1 MDFVLVQTG
10 TGCEAAPPVP
20 GGGAVA
26 TETRQKQRSPPRD
39 TTQTHE
45 RRPFG
50 GTGDSHAGIMQ
61 ELRHRMQDLECRLAD
76 REHDQRTLEQSP
88 SSSHSKSRSRRTP
101 SPQYES
107 ESTGG
112 RGRARRRSRDPIIY
126 ARRERRR
133 ASNRGDEDARRENV
147 ELRRTTQGPV
157 IIGATPF
164 HCSVLEV
171 RLPKHFDKPMDMKYD
186 GTQDPLEHLT
196 AFEARM
202 NLEGVG
208 DEVRCRAF
216 PVTLA
221 GPVIRWFNNLPQ
233 GSVTQFSDISHAFLA
248 QFTTRI
254 VKAKHPINLLE
265 VTQRAGEP
273 TRKYLDRF
281 NDECLEIDGLTD
293 SVASL
298 CLTNGLSNEDFKK
311 HLTTKPVW
319 TMQEIQCVAKEY
331 INDEEVSRVVAANK
345 RQPAYNQ
352 TRHYKS
358 RERPKEHTRDGGP
371 GKAPKPVP
379 RVGKFTNYTPLTA
392 TITEVYQQI
401 AEKGILSRPRPL
413 KDRTGG
419 NKNLYCDYHKG
430 YGHKTQD
437 CFDLKDALE
446 QAIRDGKLA
455 DFSHLIREPMRRNR
469 DHDGEDR
476 SRSTRRRQE
485 PEGDDHG
492 LTVVNVV
499 TARNTAPRS
508 KLAQKKDA
516 KVLTVSS
523 SSSRHSRSLP
533 SISFG
538 PEDQWF
544 DEVPE
549 SPPMVITARIGTGLV
564 KRILGQRRR
573 TVMADFVILRNST
586 AYNVILGRKT
596 INNLGAAISTKLLV
610 MKFVADDGSVGSI
623 RGDLETAVAC
633 DHASLSLR
641 KKSKEA
647 SGVFLADLDARIEDK
662 PRPEP
667 EGDLEKF
674 RVGDGDE
681 KFTFINRNLPHELKE
696 PLMEMIRA
704 NADLFAWTPADMPGI
719 DPQLMSHHLAV
730 KPEAKPVAQR
740 KRKMSQE
747 RAEEVAKQA
756 ASLLEAGFIREL
768 DYSTWLSNVVLVK
781 KHNGRWGMCV
791 DYSDLNKRLM
801 NKIFSELIGKT
812 VEVYVDDILAKTT
825 RPDDLLSDLG
835 GVFTSLRQHGMRL
848 NPLKCAFAMEAGKF
862 LGFMITQRGV
872 EANPEKCQ
880 AILQMKSPGCI
891 KDVQRL
897 AGRLTALSRFLG
909 ASAAKALPF
918 FNLMKKGIAF
928 EWTSACE
935 EAFNHFKEILA
946 APPVL
951 EKPKAGESLYL
962 YLAVTEEAL
971 AAVLV
976 REEGKAQELV
986 YFVSRA
992 LQGAELR
999 YSKLEKLALTLLTS
1013 SRRLRQYFQG
1023 HRIVVRTDQA
1033 IRQVL
1038 QKPDLAGRMM
1048 TWAIELSQYD
1058 LQYEPWHVI
1067 KVQAMA
1073 DFLVEGMV
1081 KEPTVALH
1089 LTESIP
1095 SWLDPIIN
1103 FLELGKLPDDEK
1115 AAKTLRREAA
1125 RYAIIQGQ
1133 LFKKGL
1139 SQPLLKCLH
1148 PDQTDYVLREVHEG
1162 CCGHHIGG
1170 KALARKLIRAGYY
1183 WPTMMKDSKEFVKR
1197 CIKCQQNAN
1206 FNKAPASELSSLT
1219 TTRPFGQWGV
1229 DLLGPFPVGPGQ
1241 VKYLIVT
1248 IDYYTKWV
1256 EAEPLATISSSNCRK
1271 FMWR

>member
-10 TGCEAAPPVP
+10 TGSEVAPPIL

-26 TETRQKQRSPPRD
+26 TESRQQQRSPPRD
-39 TTQTHE
+39 ATQTHE
-45 RRPFG
+45 RRPFE
-50 GTGDSHAGIMQ
+50 GTGDNHARIMQ
-61 ELRHRMQDLECRLAD
+61 ELRHRMQDLERRLAERERD
-76 REHDQRTLEQSP
+76 RRSP
-88 SSSHSKSRSRRTP
+88 ERSPTRSRSRSRSRRTP
-101 SPQYES
+101 SPQWES
-107 ESTGG
+107 ESTGE
-112 RGRARRRSRDPIIY
+112 RIRPRRRSRDPIIY
-126 ARRERRR
+126 ARHERRR
-133 ASNRGDEDARRENV
+133 ASNRGNEEAHRENN
-147 ELRRTTQGPV
+147 ESRRTARGPV
-157 IIGATPF
+157 IIGATLF
-164 HCSVLEV
+164 HRSVLEV
-171 RLPKHFDKPMDMKYD
+171 RLPKHFDKPIDMKYD

-221 GPVIRWFNNLPQ
+221 GPAIRWFNNLPQ
-233 GSVTQFSDISHAFLA
+233 GSVTQFTDISRAFLA
-248 QFTTRI
+248 QFTTKI
-254 VKAKHPINLLE
+254 IKAKHPINLLG
-265 VTQRAGEP
+265 VTQRPGEP

-298 CLTNGLSNEDFKK
+298 CLTNGLSNEDFRK

-352 TRHYKS
+352 PRHFET
-358 RERPKEHTRDGGP
+358 RERPKEHAKDGGP
-371 GKAPKPVP
+371 SKPSKPFP

-392 TITEVYQQI
+392 SITE
-401 AEKGILSRPRPL
+401 
-413 KDRTGG
+413 
-419 NKNLYCDYHKG
+419 
-430 YGHKTQD
+430 
-437 CFDLKDALE
+437 DALE

-455 DFSHLIREPMRRNR
+455 DFSHLIREPRRRNR
-469 DHDGEDR
+469 DNDNEDR
-476 SRSTRRRQE
+476 SRPTRRRQE

-492 LTVVNVV
+492 LTVINVV

-508 KLAQKKDA
+508 KSAQKKDA
-516 KVLTVSS
+516 KVLAVSTPPV
-523 SSSRHSRSLP
+523 RGLKGLP
-533 SISFG
+533 PISFG

-549 SPPMVITARIGTGLV
+549 SPPMVITARIGTGLI
-564 KRILGQRRR
+564 KRILIDTGADSNIMFRNVFDALGLRDSDLTTHQH
-573 TVMADFVILRNST
+573 DFVILRDST
-586 AYNVILGRKT
+586 AYNIILGRKT
-596 INNLGAAISTKLLV
+596 INDLGAAISTKLLV
-610 MKFVADDGSVGSI
+610 MKFITDDGSVGSL

-647 SGVFLADLDARIEDK
+647 SGVFLADLDARVDDK

-674 RVGDGDE
+674 RVGEEHD
-681 KFTFINRNLPHELKE
+681 KFTFINRNLPHEIKE
-696 PLMEMIRA
+696 SLMEMIRA

-730 KPEAKPVAQR
+730 KAGAKPVAQR
-740 KRKMSQE
+740 RRKMSQE
-747 RAEEVAKQA
+747 RA
-756 ASLLEAGFIREL
+756 
-768 DYSTWLSNVVLVK
+768 D
-781 KHNGRWGMCV
+781 
-791 DYSDLNKRLM
+791 
-801 NKIFSELIGKT
+801 KIFSELLGKT
-812 VEVYVDDILAKTT
+812 VEVYVDDILAKTA
-825 RPDDLLSDLG
+825 RPDDLLSDLND
-835 GVFTSLRQHGMRL
+835 VFSSLRQHGMRL

-880 AILQMKSPGCI
+880 AVLQMKSPSCI

-909 ASAAKALPF
+909 ASAARAIPF
-918 FNLMKKGIAF
+918 FNLMRKGMAF
-928 EWTSACE
+928 EWTPACE
-935 EAFNHFKEILA
+935 EAFNHFKQILA

-951 EKPKAGESLYL
+951 GKPKAGEPLYL
-962 YLAVTEEAL
+962 YLSVTEEAL

-976 REEGKAQELV
+976 TEEARTQQPV

-992 LQGAELR
+992 LQGPELR
-999 YSKLEKLALTLLTS
+999 YSKLERLALALLVS
-1013 SRRLRQYFQG
+1013 SRRLRQYFQS

-1033 IRQVL
+1033 IRQIL

-1058 LQYEPWHVI
+1058 LQYEPRHAI
-1067 KVQAMA
+1067 KAQAMA
-1073 DFLVEGMV
+1073 DFLVEEVIIQHVPREKNTRADLLSKLASTKPGSGNRSLIQGMV

-1089 LTESIP
+1089 LTESSP
-1095 SWLDPIIN
+1095 SWLDPITN
-1103 FLELGKLPDDEK
+1103 FLELGKLPEDEK
-1115 AAKTLRREAA
+1115 AAKALRREAA

-1170 KALARKLIRAGYY
+1170 DNPFRHPGGRYLGQWDPVYRQEVHGIPLRLGNKTKVLLNRTPSNKRAGRSRKQSHSS
-1183 WPTMMKDSKEFVKR
+1183 WSKE
-1197 CIKCQQNAN
+1197 
-1206 FNKAPASELSSLT
+1206 AP
-1219 TTRPFGQWGV
+1219 RQ
-1229 DLLGPFPVGPGQ
+1229 
-1241 VKYLIVT
+1241 
-1248 IDYYTKWV
+1248 
-1256 EAEPLATISSSNCRK
+1256 
-1271 FMWR
+1271 

>member
-20 GGGAVA
+20 GGGVVPM
-26 TETRQKQRSPPRD
+26 ETRQQQRSPPRD

-50 GTGDSHAGIMQ
+50 GTGDNHAKIMQ
-61 ELRHRMQDLECRLAD
+61 ELCHRMQDLERRLAE
-76 REHDQRTLEQSP
+76 REHDQRTPKQSP
-88 SSSHSKSRSRRTP
+88 TRSRSR
-101 SPQYES
+101 S
-107 ESTGG
+107 
-112 RGRARRRSRDPIIY
+112 RSRG
-126 ARRERRR
+126 E
-133 ASNRGDEDARRENV
+133 EDARRESD
-147 ELRRTTQGPV
+147 ELRRTTRVPV

-164 HCSVLEV
+164 HRSVLEV
-171 RLPKHFDKPMDMKYD
+171 RLPKHFDKLTDMKYD

-221 GPVIRWFNNLPQ
+221 GPAIRWFNNLPQ

-254 VKAKHPINLLE
+254 VKAKHPINLLG
-265 VTQRAGEP
+265 VTQRPGKS

-281 NDECLEIDGLTD
+281 NDECLKIDGLTD

-298 CLTNGLSNEDFKK
+298 CLTNGLSNEDFRK
-311 HLTTKPVW
+311 HLTTKSVW

-331 INDEEVSRVVAANK
+331 INDEEVSRVMAANK

-352 TRHYKS
+352 GRHYEG
-358 RERPKEHTRDGGP
+358 REKPKEHARDGGP
-371 GKAPKPVP
+371 SKAPKPFP

-392 TITEVYQQI
+392 SITEVYQQI
-401 AEKGILSRPRPL
+401 AEKGILSKPRPL

-419 NKNLYCDYHKG
+419 NKNLYCEYHKG

-455 DFSHLIREPMRRNR
+455 DFSHLIREPRRRSR
-469 DHDGEDR
+469 DHDSENR
-476 SRSTRRRQE
+476 SRSIRRRQE
-485 PEGDDHG
+485 PEGDDHD

-508 KLAQKKDA
+508 RSAWKKDA
-516 KVLTVSS
+516 KVLAISTSS
-523 SSSRHSRSLP
+523 VRGSRGFP
-533 SISFG
+533 PISFG

-544 DEVPE
+544 DEAPE
-549 SPPMVITARIGTGLV
+549 SPPMVITARVGTGLV
-564 KRILGQRRR
+564 KRILVDMGTDSNIMFRNVFDVLRLRDADLTTHQHSVVGLGDHFIKPDGIISLPTSVGQGQKRR
-573 TVMADFVILRNST
+573 TVMADFVILRDST
-586 AYNVILGRKT
+586 SNNIILGRKT
-596 INNLGAAISTKLLV
+596 INDLGAAISTKLLV
-610 MKFVADDGSVGSI
+610 MKFITDDGSVGSI
-623 RGDLETAVAC
+623 KGDLETAVAC

-647 SGVFLADLDARIEDK
+647 SGVFLADLDARIDDK

-674 RVGDGDE
+674 RVGEEDD
-681 KFTFINRNLPHELKE
+681 KFTFINRNLPHEMKE

-719 DPQLMSHHLAV
+719 DPRLVSHHLAV
-730 KPEAKPVAQR
+730 KAGTKPVAQR
-740 KRKMSQE
+740 RRKMSQE
-747 RAEEVAKQA
+747 RAEEVARQT

-768 DYSTWLSNVVLVK
+768 DYSTWLSNMVLVK
-781 KHNGRWGMCV
+781 KHNGRWRMCV
-791 DYSDLNKRLM
+791 DYSDLNKACPKDCYPLPNIDALVDAAAGYRVMPFGLKNEGATYQRLM

-812 VEVYVDDILAKTT
+812 VEVYVDDILAKTA
-825 RPDDLLSDLG
+825 RPDDLLSDLD
-835 GVFTSLRQHGMRL
+835 GVFSSLRQHGMRL

-880 AILQMKSPGCI
+880 AVIQMKSPGCI

-909 ASAAKALPF
+909 ASAARALPF
-918 FNLMKKGIAF
+918 FNLMRKGMTF
-928 EWTSACE
+928 EWTPACE

-951 EKPKAGESLYL
+951 GKPRAGEPLYL
-962 YLAVTEEAL
+962 YLSVTEEAL

-976 REEGKAQELV
+976 REEGKTQQPV
-986 YFVSRA
+986 YFVSRVF
-992 LQGAELR
+992 QGPELR
-999 YSKLEKLALTLLTS
+999 YSKLEKLALALLIS
-1013 SRRLRQYFQG
+1013 SRRLRQYFQS

-1048 TWAIELSQYD
+1048 T
-1058 LQYEPWHVI
+1058 
-1067 KVQAMA
+1067 
-1073 DFLVEGMV
+1073 
-1081 KEPTVALH
+1081 
-1089 LTESIP
+1089 
-1095 SWLDPIIN
+1095 
-1103 FLELGKLPDDEK
+1103 
-1115 AAKTLRREAA
+1115 
-1125 RYAIIQGQ
+1125 
-1133 LFKKGL
+1133 
-1139 SQPLLKCLH
+1139 
-1148 PDQTDYVLREVHEG
+1148 
-1162 CCGHHIGG
+1162 
-1170 KALARKLIRAGYY
+1170 
-1183 WPTMMKDSKEFVKR
+1183 
-1197 CIKCQQNAN
+1197 
-1206 FNKAPASELSSLT
+1206 
-1219 TTRPFGQWGV
+1219 
-1229 DLLGPFPVGPGQ
+1229 
-1241 VKYLIVT
+1241 
-1248 IDYYTKWV
+1248 
-1256 EAEPLATISSSNCRK
+1256 
-1271 FMWR
+1271 